1 MGELYN
7 IEDDKRFI
15 EKVDRIT
22 SEKSEILSYHIGLSS
37 CLIVHTLYLILF
49 YTNGYK
55 EMAIFNIFSV
65 LFYLLTVISVRFIK
79 KRIKLVIYTLIE
91 IIIHASAATFF
102 VGWAPDFG
110 MFLLMIIPILFLMPS
125 SHRSLP
131 FVMMIISL
139 FLYGILRFLYDE
151 PESTKYN
158 LYGTKEGNTFYIIN
172 IIVGIF
178 VLVYTTAIY
187 TINNM
192 YTECK
197 LRIQTEQLRIMASI
211 DTLTR
216 LNNRRSMND
225 YLKDMKAKSKASGK
239 NYVLGIG
246 DIDNFKR
253 VNDTYGHEMGDEV
266 LIAVAATLKEKAP
279 KSACVARWGGEEFL
293 IAIPN
298 SNLDEGVKYAE
309 NLIKAIE
316 QIRFKHE
323 DKEFNVTLTLGICE
337 GHPKDVIDNVISTA
351 DNRLYKGK
359 KAGKNRVEYTD

>member
-1 MGELYN
+1 MDT
-7 IEDDKRFI
+7 IDVTADKRFI
-15 EKVDRIT
+15 EKVDKFT
-22 SEKSEILSYHIGLSS
+22 TEKAEILSYYVGLSS
-37 CLIVHTLYLILF
+37 CFLVHIVYLLLF
-49 YTNGYK
+49 KNNGIN
-55 EMAIFNIFSV
+55 EMAVFNVFSV
-65 LFYLLTVISVRFIK
+65 TFYFITVLL
-79 KRIKLVIYTLIE
+79 IKLIKNRITLVFLTIIE
-91 IIIHASAATFF
+91 IIIHASVATYF

-110 MFLLMIIPILFLMPS
+110 MFLLMVIPILFQMPS
-125 SHRSLP
+125 RSKRLP
-131 FVMMIISL
+131 FVIMVISL
-139 FLYGILRFLYDE
+139 SLYGILRYYYDE
-151 PESTKYN
+151 PDSTKYN
-158 LYGTKEGNTFYIIN
+158 LYGTRIGNIFYVIN
-172 IIVGIF
+172 ILIGAF
-178 VLVYTTAIY
+178 VLLYTVSMY
-187 TINNM
+187 TITNT

-197 LRIQTEQLRIMASI
+197 LRVQTEQLRIMAAI
-211 DTLTR
+211 DTLTQ
-216 LNNRRSMND
+216 LNNRRAMND

-298 SNLDEGVKYAE
+298 SNLNEGVKYAE

-337 GHPKDVIDNVISTA
+337 GHPNDVIDNVISTA